1 MAHGVQLDWHSCGIV
16 LPNTIAHAIQATLLW
31 EQHQHIWER
40 IQWFLRLASKTA
52 KADTVAVNTVDELI
66 TKPLDDEASML
77 LAIGDFN
84 FPDLQQFT
92 LVTNTE
98 HQPPKAHDTTKQL
111 PKQPHISLNELLN
124 PASDIDEGDV
134 SGYDEAEMGKSDG
147 TSAFSH
153 DDLLGSINAWGRDEG
168 SSTHASE
175 PQTESDGLSEEAPMY
190 IDTDLNNEDHPGSN
204 PATSEGDDMDIDS
217 QTSAGDKLTSLKNYF
232 QPSRTEKESTLS
244 KVLRPMKHRRPK
256 VESDS
261 TDQSDS
267 SGYRQRTKVAKGE
280 GRSRSGKAARERQEK
295 LSRGELELDPK
306 NFEKW

>member
-1 MAHGVQLDWHSCGIV
+1 
-16 LPNTIAHAIQATLLW
+16 
-31 EQHQHIWER
+31 
-40 IQWFLRLASKTA
+40 
-52 KADTVAVNTVDELI
+52 
-66 TKPLDDEASML
+66 ML

-92 LVTNTE
+92 LVTDTE

-175 PQTESDGLSEEAPMY
+175 PQTESDGLSEEAPMD
-190 IDTDLNNEDHPGSN
+190 INTDLNNEDHPGSN
-204 PATSEGDDMDIDS
+204 PAMSEGDDMDIDS

-261 TDQSDS
+261 IDQSDS
-267 SGYRQRTKVAKGE
+267 SGYRQQTKVAKGE

>member
-1 MAHGVQLDWHSCGIV
+1 
-16 LPNTIAHAIQATLLW
+16 
-31 EQHQHIWER
+31 
-40 IQWFLRLASKTA
+40 
-52 KADTVAVNTVDELI
+52 
-66 TKPLDDEASML
+66 ML

-92 LVTNTE
+92 LVTDTE

-175 PQTESDGLSEEAPMY
+175 PQTESDSLSEEAPMD

-204 PATSEGDDMDIDS
+204 PAMSEGDDMDIDS

-261 TDQSDS
+261 IDQSDS
-267 SGYRQRTKVAKGE
+267 SGYRQQTKVAKGE